1 VAAVGAWLE
10 ISLVYLDVGW
20 SEAALLAVLLVSL
33 AASVLVWQYL
43 ARQTRRAAI
52 ALGTGCLLIA
62 ALLGANFFPA
72 AGALEALIVGPD
84 EAGPTLAIGEPL
96 DLDALPPLP
105 PGSFIPGPLFAIPLR
120 ASDADPRNFVLTDIE
135 LRLRN
140 SDGYQ
145 YRIGAAAAYG
155 NSLAIVFPANF
166 LQRAAD
172 TPLEGTIDF
181 KLIQYRDS
189 AAGEINMDGSANT
202 IAAGIQCGNRI
213 ANQGRWLLHCRS
225 AAALPEEW
233 EVVTLTSGMT
243 VARLTRAVREVSVLP
258 PISQFSVPTR
268 MSASLFRLCG

>member
-1 VAAVGAWLE
+1 
-10 ISLVYLDVGW
+10 
-20 SEAALLAVLLVSL
+20 
-33 AASVLVWQYL
+33 
-43 ARQTRRAAI
+43 
-52 ALGTGCLLIA
+52 
-62 ALLGANFFPA
+62 
-72 AGALEALIVGPD
+72 
-84 EAGPTLAIGEPL
+84 
-96 DLDALPPLP
+96 
-105 PGSFIPGPLFAIPLR
+105 
-120 ASDADPRNFVLTDIE
+120 LTDIE

-213 ANQGRWLLHCRS
+213 ANQGRWQLHCRS
-225 AAALPEEW
+225 AAALPGEW

-243 VARLTRAVREVSVLP
+243 VARLTRAAFPIRPTFSPVAARDVGRVRPGTAGAAAVTEPESLPVVIRELVSYERYSLKVQDLRLNDFR
-258 PISQFSVPTR
+258 IENQVP
-268 MSASLFRLCG
+268 